1 MATCNCKTF
10 TEERDGPYGTPV
22 TVSENCR
29 KCNGGE
35 TDQEYFLR
43 KRQEELD
50 FLYPMGETT

>member
-10 TEERDGPYGTPV
+10 TEERDGPYGTLV
-22 TVSENCR
+22 TISEHCR

-35 TDQEYFLR
+35 TDKEYYLR

-50 FLYPMGETT
+50 F